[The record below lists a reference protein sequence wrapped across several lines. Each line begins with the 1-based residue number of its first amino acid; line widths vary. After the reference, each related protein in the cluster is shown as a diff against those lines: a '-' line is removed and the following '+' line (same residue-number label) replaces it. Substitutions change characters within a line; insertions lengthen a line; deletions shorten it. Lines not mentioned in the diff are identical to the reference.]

1 MFDLNQIKRISVV
14 AAAAM
19 LFGALAPTVTQA
31 RTAHAVPPGVIEVC
45 TVDGIKQISLAEVES
60 TSAQGSKGQGHH
72 SSEVGGHGEGCPFCH
87 LQILSISL
95 EPISQNLSVVDREY
109 FPPLFYKAPKPLFAW
124 AHSRSR
130 APPSQS

>member
-14 AAAAM
+14 ASAAM
-19 LFGALAPTVTQA
+19 LFGAMAPTVTLARAAHSAPQA
-31 RTAHAVPPGVIEVC
+31 VVEVC
-45 TVDGIKQISLAEVES
+45 TVDGIKQVSLSELGS
-60 TSAQGSKGQGHH
+60 TGANESKGRGHH

-87 LQILSISL
+87 LQILSICL
-95 EPISQNLSVVDREY
+95 DPTPQALSVVDREY

-130 APPSQS
+130 APPTQS